1 MNEIVLIGGGEHATV
16 IVSILKKIDKYNI
29 VGYTDIVKKGSIL
42 GINYLGDDG
51 ILETLINKYKS
62 CSAVIGIGIITL
74 SHIDK
79 RIIIQKKLGSLGY
92 HLPVIISPHAVINE
106 NVELGEGTVIF
117 DNAVIIT
124 GTKVGENAIIN
135 TNSTIDHD
143 CRIGNHVHVAPGVTL
158 SGRVVVGH
166 KSFIGA
172 GATLIHNIS
181 IGENC
186 IIGAGAVVTEDCLK
200 PGTYIGVP
208 AKLIE

>member
-1 MNEIVLIGGGEHATV
+1 MNEIVIVGGGEHATV
-16 IVSILKKIDKYNI
+16 IVSILKKMDKYNI

-42 GINYLGDDG
+42 GINYIGDDG
-51 ILETLINKYKS
+51 ILETLRNKYES
-62 CSAVIGIGIITL
+62 CSAVIGIGITAL

-79 RIIIQKKLGSLGY
+79 RIFIQEKLESLGY
-92 HLPVIISPHAVINE
+92 DLPVIVSPHAVINE
-106 NVELGEGTVIF
+106 NVELGKGTVVF

-124 GTKVGENAIIN
+124 GTKVGENTIIN

-143 CRIGNHVHVAPGVTL
+143 CRIGNHVHIAPGVTL
-158 SGRVVVGH
+158 SGGVAVGN

-200 PGTYIGVP
+200 PGTYVGVP
-208 AKLIE
+208 ARLIE